1 MFLLNMFQSNL
12 NVTLKSKK
20 DLPGFNN
27 NNNHTINISCKKN
40 DNLYIIIQNFNNFR
54 RPSSQLNYFNING
67 QVFNLNQLKN
77 IQVNR
82 NMTIFIN

>member
-1 MFLLNMFQSNL
+1 MFQSNL
-12 NVTLKSKK
+12 MVTLKSNKEI
-20 DLPGFNN
+20 PGFNKLN
-27 NNNHTINISCKKN
+27 NYTINISCKKN
-40 DNLYIIIQNFNNFR
+40 DSLFVIIQNFNNFR